1 MIADK
6 YNSTA
11 MLTTIDNPYDP
22 FTDFEE
28 WWLFD
33 TTKGYNSCAY
43 LDRIAKV
50 NNAMSE
56 EEANAAISDAI
67 DEIIEL
73 NPLNI
78 YKKVWP
84 K

>member
-11 MLTTIDNPYDP
+11 MLTTVDNPYDP

>member
-1 MIADK
+1 MADNK
-6 YNSTA
+6 YNNTA

-22 FTDFEE
+22 YTDFRE
-28 WWLFD
+28 WWLYD
-33 TTKGYNSCAY
+33 TIKGYNSCAY

-50 NNAMSE
+50 NDSMSE